1 MKYIGKPLQSSVS
14 IQLTKTIIR
23 NRILKR
29 LQLQKEDVRKKLSE
43 IIRRKLFRTSFFKQS
58 KIIMFYISFGGE
70 VDTQKM
76 IKEAQNLG
84 KTVVVPVCAKNR
96 IIKAC
101 VLEDNAKL
109 QKGPYGILEPVA
121 RKRIPLKNLDAV
133 IVPGLAF
140 DKKGMRLGRGKGY
153 YDRFLNTLPER
164 VMSIGLA
171 FRFQILPSVPSLSHD
186 MGVNRI
192 ISA

>member
-1 MKYIGKPLQSSVS
+1 
-14 IQLTKTIIR
+14 
-23 NRILKR
+23 
-29 LQLQKEDVRKKLSE
+29 
-43 IIRRKLFRTSFFKQS
+43 
-58 KIIMFYISFGGE
+58 
-70 VDTQKM
+70 
-76 IKEAQNLG
+76 
-84 KTVVVPVCAKNR
+84 
-96 IIKAC
+96 